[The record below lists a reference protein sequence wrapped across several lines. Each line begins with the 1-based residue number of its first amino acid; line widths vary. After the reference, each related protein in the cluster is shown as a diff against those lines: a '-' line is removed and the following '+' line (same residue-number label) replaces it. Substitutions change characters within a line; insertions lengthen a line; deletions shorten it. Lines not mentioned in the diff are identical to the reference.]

1 MKRALL
7 GVLMV
12 TWIPLGCAGST
23 ESAPPPTAPPAPSPA
38 PLPPPAPVA
47 PPAPVEPAKPS
58 MLDQQK
64 AHMAANVAAWQ
75 AHDAKKLAALYAD
88 DVVLGFPS
96 MEGWRETR
104 GRADLEKNMA
114 EFFAAFSDAKVTT
127 LRGIHAGD
135 VLVLEWLLSG
145 THSGDFMGAKPTGKR
160 IGYRGVSVLWFGDKG
175 VKREHMYFDHVTF
188 MAQMGTAPKGMVGR
202 PLMEV
207 PAGHEPEWVVAANND
222 VEKKNAEAATAF
234 YATWEKKD
242 SKAFLDSLTEDAQHL
257 DFSRPAD
264 GQKGKAAAKKDFD
277 AFIKAFPDM
286 KMNVKNMWA
295 AGPYVVL
302 ESEATGTFKGAL
314 GPLKP
319 TQKTGTLHGLD
330 VMKLADG
337 KLALGHSYG
346 SGAEFAGAFG
356 LMPKDAGKPPAKP
369 AGGAKAPSTPLPPP
383 GLPPAGGAKPG
394 GGAKP
399 TPPPAGGPKP
409 PPPPGGAKPPAPGAK
424 PPAAGAKP
432 PAPVGAPK
440 PPAPPAGAK
449 PPAPPAPKPPA
460 PKP

>member
-12 TWIPLGCAGST
+12 TWIPFGCAGST
-23 ESAPPPTAPPAPSPA
+23 ESAPPPMSPPAPAPA
-38 PLPPPAPVA
+38 PMPTPEPVVPPP
-47 PPAPVEPAKPS
+47 PVEPAKLS

-96 MEGWRETR
+96 MEGWRETK
-104 GRADLEKNMA
+104 GRADLERNMA

-127 LRGIHAGD
+127 MRGIHAGD
-135 VLVLEWLLSG
+135 VLVLEWLLNG

-202 PLMEV
+202 PVTET
-207 PAGHEPEWVVAANND
+207 PAGHEPEWVVAANTD
-222 VEKKNAEAATAF
+222 AEKKNSEAATAF
-234 YATWEKKD
+234 FAAWEKKD
-242 SKAFLDSLTEDAQHL
+242 GKAFLALLMDDAQHV
-257 DFSRPAD
+257 DFAQPVD
-264 GQKGKAAAKKDFD
+264 GKKGKAAAKKDFD
-277 AFIKAFPDM
+277 AFSKAFPDM
-286 KMNVKNMWA
+286 KMTAKNMWA
-295 AGPYVVL
+295 AGNYVVV
-302 ESEATGTFKGAL
+302 ESEATGTFTGAL

-319 TQKTGTLHGLD
+319 TKKTGTLHGVD
-330 VMKLADG
+330 VMRLADG
-337 KLALGHSYG
+337 KLAVGHSYG

-356 LMPKDAGKPPAKP
+356 LMPKAAAKPPVKPPAHAPAKP
-369 AGGAKAPSTPLPPP
+369 GGGAKAPHTPLPPA
-383 GLPPAGGAKPG
+383 GLPPAGGAKPPAP
-394 GGAKP
+394 GA
-399 TPPPAGGPKP
+399 PKP
-409 PPPPGGAKPPAPGAK
+409 PPPP
-424 PPAAGAKP
+424 
-432 PAPVGAPK
+432 V
-440 PPAPPAGAK
+440 
-449 PPAPPAPKPPA
+449 APKPPA